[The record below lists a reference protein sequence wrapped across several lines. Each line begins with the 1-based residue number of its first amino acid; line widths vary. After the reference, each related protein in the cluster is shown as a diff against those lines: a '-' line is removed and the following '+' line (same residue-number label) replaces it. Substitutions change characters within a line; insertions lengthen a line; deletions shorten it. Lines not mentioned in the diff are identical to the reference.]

1 MLSAQ
6 PFVTYKDVT
15 GAVPMLEL
23 HDPHWDKLGEHVPAI
38 ISELAAS
45 WDDEAAKSLLYDD
58 LCHQETCYGATYA
71 AIPHLLK
78 IAELDEN
85 RHQWWEI
92 AVSVGFVAL
101 CARAGY
107 RQGPG
112 ALRGRLVPTQRP
124 SHGVGTTKMR
134 QKLLGVRRYGACRRE
149 YRGNRVTQAEVLY
162 LALEGSGRGCA
173 GGSDQF

>member
-124 SHGVGTTKMR
+124 RVKTSLTLLRSNGLVRFGGT
-134 QKLLGVRRYGACRRE
+134 
-149 YRGNRVTQAEVLY
+149 NRCERTCF
-162 LALEGSGRGCA
+162 G
-173 GGSDQF
+173 